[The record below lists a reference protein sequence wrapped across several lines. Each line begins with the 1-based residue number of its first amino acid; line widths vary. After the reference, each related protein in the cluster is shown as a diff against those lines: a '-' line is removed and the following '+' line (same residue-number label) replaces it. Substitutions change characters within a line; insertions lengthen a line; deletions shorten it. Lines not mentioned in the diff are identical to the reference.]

1 MKVFITG
8 GTGFVGRRLSS
19 MLLELGHEL
28 MIVTRSAR
36 GKTAGAGIEFV
47 EGDPVRPGAWQER
60 VRDADWIIN
69 LAGAPVSQ
77 RWTASV
83 KKELR
88 ESRVLTTQ
96 NLVDALP
103 DGWGKTFF
111 STSAIGYYGFHKDE
125 ELYEDAAPGADFLG
139 RLSVEW
145 EGEAHKAKQKG
156 ARVVITRFG
165 IVIGRG
171 GGLLGSIVPV
181 FKKFLGGPVGS
192 GKQWMSWV
200 HIDDLAEA
208 FPFLLSR
215 QHVSGPVNFT
225 APNPV
230 RNGDFA
236 KILGKVL
243 NVPAVVPTPGFAM
256 KLALGE
262 FGSVVLEGQ
271 KVLPGV
277 LAREGFP
284 FRYPYLEGALRAALA
299 DEI

>member
-1 MKVFITG
+1 MKVFMTG

-19 MLLELGHEL
+19 RLLELGHEL
-28 MIVTRSAR
+28 MVLTRSAK
-36 GKTAGAGIEFV
+36 GKKAGSGFEFV

-88 ESRVLTTQ
+88 ESRVVTTQ

-103 DGWGKTFF
+103 DGWNKTLF

-125 ELYEDAAPGADFLG
+125 ELFEDAVPGTDFLG
-139 RLSVEW
+139 RLAVEW
-145 EGEAHKAKQKG
+145 EGEAHKAERKG

-171 GGLLGSIVPV
+171 GGLLDSIVPV

-208 FPFLLSR
+208 FPFLLLR

-271 KVLPGV
+271 RVLPGV
-277 LAREGFP
+277 LAKEGFP
-284 FRYPYLEGALRAALA
+284 FRYPYLEDALRAALA
-299 DEI
+299 DEL